1 LGALNEWLITS
12 ERSARPFEAKYR
24 GIAVQVERSGGERT
38 SSRIAQKQGRGIGAT
53 TAGNFFMKLPFT
65 SLDHLVGAAEQRER
79 DSETERLGGLE
90 VDDQL
95 DTSGLLDWQVGRLLA
110 LENSAR
116 VDAYQAI

>member
-38 SSRIAQKQGRGIGAT
+38 SSRIAQKQGSGIGAT

-65 SLDHLVGAAEQRER
+65 SLDHLFGAGEHRCR
-79 DSETERLGGLE
+79 HL
-90 VDDQL
+90 
-95 DTSGLLDWQVGRLLA
+95 
-110 LENSAR
+110 
-116 VDAYQAI
+116 

>member
-38 SSRIAQKQGRGIGAT
+38 SSRIAQKQGSGIGAT

-65 SLDHLVGAAEQRER
+65 SLDHLVGAREQGRRHGEAEKLRCLQI
-79 DSETERLGGLE
+79 DDKLE
-90 VDDQL
+90 F
-95 DTSGLLDWQVGRLLA
+95 G
-110 LENSAR
+110 
-116 VDAYQAI
+116 